1 MSELVDKGINK
12 LRDQYRESPKLIA
25 MITAALNQIEQVID
39 ATNAIP
45 TFFDLDT
52 AVGDQLTIL
61 GGRLG
66 WPRCHCVCSSPPVFG
81 FDCGEYDPISPV
93 VDFCD
98 PSGNWVDCAPAGVA
112 ELCISDDE
120 MYRKFLKVRRY
131 QMLGLFDRESLLAAI
146 QTFWGETAWIP
157 SSDAGKVVIAFGR
170 DLTDAE
176 RVYLQLYPRVLP
188 VALGIETRFHFGA
201 RPVFG
206 FGEGW
211 GGFCDPWHPEGLPL
225 ATEDG
230 TLLETEDGLLI
241 YTGPLTKD
249 ADWLCEVDLKPY
261 SC

>member
-1 MSELVDKGINK
+1 MTEFTDKGLNK

-25 MITAALNQIEQVID
+25 LIKAALTQVEQVID
-39 ATNAIP
+39 AVQAIP

-66 WPRCHCVCSSPPVFG
+66 WPRCHCVCSAPPVFG

-98 PSGNWVDCAPAGVA
+98 PEGNWIDCTPTGVA
-112 ELCISDDE
+112 DLCISDDE

-157 SSDAGKVVIAFGR
+157 HSDAGKVVIAFGR
-170 DLTDAE
+170 ELTDAE

-188 VALGIETRFHFGA
+188 VALGIETRFHFGTA
-201 RPVFG
+201 PIFG
-206 FGEGW
+206 FGAGW
-211 GGFCDPWHPEGLPL
+211 GGFCEPLHPDGLPL

-230 TLLETEDGLLI
+230 TLLETEDGLLL
-241 YTGPLTKD
+241 YTGPLTQD
-249 ADWLCEVDLKPY
+249 TDWLCEVDLKPY

>member
-1 MSELVDKGINK
+1 MSEFIDNGLNK

-25 MITAALNQIEQVID
+25 MISAALGQVEQVVD
-39 ATNAIP
+39 AVKSIP
-45 TFFDLDT
+45 TFFDLDN

-66 WPRCHCVCSSPPVFG
+66 WPRCHCVCSAPPVYG
-81 FDCGEYDPISPV
+81 FPCDGDSPTAPV

-98 PSGNWVDCAPAGVA
+98 PNGNWIDCAPPGVA

-146 QTFWGETAWIP
+146 RVFWGDTAWIAQ
-157 SSDAGKVVIAFGR
+157 SDEGRVVIAFGR
-170 DLTDAE
+170 DLTDSE
-176 RVYLQLYPRVLP
+176 NVYLQLYPRVLP
-188 VALGIETRFHFGA
+188 VALGIETRFHFGTF
-201 RPVFG
+201 PVFG
-206 FGEGW
+206 FGDGW
-211 GGFCDPWHPEGLPL
+211 GGFCEEWKPEGLPF

-230 TLLETEDGLLI
+230 TLIETEDGLLL
-241 YTGPLTKD
+241 YTGPLTRD